1 MKPIKINATGCALM
15 DYIYPDLSFNSPE
28 FRKYLSIRD
37 GDGGLAPGKLVFA
50 EEIEKFSHNDIHQII
65 NDFTGNASPISSNIG
80 GPGIVSI
87 INAAQLLGQNA
98 EVNFFGAIG
107 KDKIAKQFLKLLNRT
122 PIGSSNFKETEGI
135 TAFTDVLVDSKYD
148 NGQGERC
155 FINNIGASWYYGP
168 GLLPDHFF
176 DADVVVF
183 GGTALVPQIHDHLDE
198 LLKKAKENNCFTIVN
213 TVYDFRS
220 EKNNPGKPWPLAD
233 GRNIDLLI
241 MDFEES
247 LRISGTNNAYRAHE
261 FFINSCVGGFL
272 ITNGSREILLYSKND
287 ITTGEKMKSFAISI
301 MVKEMI
307 ENGTYKGDTT
317 GCGDNFCGGVIYS
330 VALQL
335 RQSKKAYPDLKEAIV
350 WGVASG
356 GFACS
361 YKGGCY
367 FENQAG
373 EKKHALEEIVRSYRL
388 QTGIF
393 SDWYVL
399 NSEH

>member
-65 NDFTGNASPISSNIG
+65 NDLNGSVSPISSNIG

-98 EVNFFGAIG
+98 EIKFFGAIG
-107 KDKIAKQFLKLLNRT
+107 KDKIAKQFLELLNRT
-122 PIGSSNFKETEGI
+122 PISSGNFKETEGI

-148 NGQGERC
+148 QGHGERC
-155 FINNIGASWYYGP
+155 FINNIGASGFYSP
-168 GLLPDHFF
+168 DLLPDHFF
-176 DADVVVF
+176 DADIVVF
-183 GGTALVPQIHDHLDE
+183 GGTALVPLIHDHLDE
-198 LLKKAKENNCFTIVN
+198 LLRKAKEKNSFTIVN

-247 LRISGTNNAYRAHE
+247 LRISGTNSAYKARE
-261 FFINSCVGGFL
+261 FFINSGVGGL
-272 ITNGSREILLYSKND
+272 IITNGPHEILLYSKDD
-287 ITTGEKMKSFAISI
+287 ISPGERMKSFAVSI
-301 MVKEMI
+301 LVKEMI
-307 ENGTYKGDTT
+307 ENGIFKGDTT

-330 VALQL
+330 VASQL
-335 RQSKKAYPDLKEAIV
+335 RKSKKAYPDLKEAIV
-350 WGVASG
+350 WGVAAG
-356 GFACS
+356 GFTCS

-367 FENQAG
+367 FEKQSG
-373 EKKHALEEIVRSYRL
+373 EKKQALEKIVQSYRM

-393 SDWYVL
+393 SGQYFI